1 MCSFFVF
8 YGKVLEVGVGGGG
21 GGQLKN
27 VELILKT
34 CYKTCVPQVKRA
46 KPIVESKNWFDK
58 AWDKINP
65 KVFIPR

>member
-1 MCSFFVF
+1 MDRFKGRFTHVLLFCVLWESFR
-8 YGKVLEVGVGGGG
+8 GGGRGGWG

-46 KPIVESKNWFDK
+46 KPIVESKN
-58 AWDKINP
+58 
-65 KVFIPR
+65 